1 MDKIVVS
8 FHTSADAFAFEKA
21 CDQASVAGRL
31 TTIPRVI
38 SAGCG
43 LAWTAPLAERARIEA
58 LIGEQALLYEGLH
71 EMPH

>member
-21 CDQASVAGRL
+21 CNQTSVAGRL

-58 LIGEQALLYEGLH
+58 LIGERTLLYEGLH
-71 EMPH
+71 EMLR